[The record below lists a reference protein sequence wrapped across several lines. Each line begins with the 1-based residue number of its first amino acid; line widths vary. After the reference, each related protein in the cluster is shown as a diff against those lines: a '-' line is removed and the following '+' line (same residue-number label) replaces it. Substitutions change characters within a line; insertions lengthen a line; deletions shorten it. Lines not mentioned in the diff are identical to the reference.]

1 MKKVAIVSCYFK
13 HNYGSMLQ
21 AYATQKILDDMNI
34 ENETINISK
43 NEDFS
48 RGKKKYYM
56 SQITDFS
63 FIKSK
68 MGMIK
73 LKLDKK
79 LNKTLGKN
87 LKIRDEKFKEFEK
100 VFRLTTPYI
109 TYKQL
114 TNACKEKYSSVIVGS
129 DQLWLPVNVVADYY
143 TLNFVPEGV
152 KRISYATSFGVSE
165 IPEKYKEKYVEFL
178 NKVDYLSTREKKGVE
193 LIKNIT
199 GRDAELVCDPTL
211 LLDKNQWMEIQDKER
226 IIKDKYIFC
235 YFLGKNIEHRKFVER
250 LKEKNGYK
258 IVSLNHCDEYV
269 KYSDKFADITPY
281 DVGPGEFVNLIR
293 NAEYVCTDSFHG
305 TVFSL
310 INNVKFFTFERFK
323 GSKMS
328 TNSRIYSLLEIMDL
342 KNRLLKGTED
352 VEEVIN
358 YNINFEI
365 VNKKLIN
372 FRQSSK
378 KFLENALRDSV
389 GIQKKNNEIKYIQIN
404 DKSECCGCTA
414 CANVCPKNA
423 IMMKEDE
430 EGFLYP
436 TIDKEKCINCG
447 LCKTTCPIIK
457 KKHKTKCAQ
466 KAYIL
471 NNKDD
476 IVRSESTS
484 GGTFTPIAKYV
495 IRRNGAVFGAVIDEK
510 NEVYHT
516 WTKDEKELKRFRG
529 SKYVQSNLK
538 DSYSK
543 VLEFLKNNEWVCF
556 SGTPCQIQ
564 GVKSFLENQKC
575 NTEKLVTVDVVCRAV
590 PSPLVLRKYLNFQKR
605 KMGMNNIDKVI
616 FRDKEKYGYKYSTM
630 TVQNN
635 DKKYQQGVE
644 TDPYLRAFFKNYS
657 DRPSCYQC
665 KFRDKDRISDF
676 TVWDCFTVGEFSKK
690 LDDNKG
696 TTRMIIQSK
705 LGNEIFEEIKDE
717 FVYEEIP
724 LEIAIKNVRELKES
738 PVENPSRNEFFEDIN
753 TMEESEFFNKYFADT
768 IKVKLERN
776 IRKVLV
782 NTKFYNKMK
791 NLLKKVI
798 RKG

>member
-21 AYATQKILDDMNI
+21 AYATQKVLDDMNI

-43 NEDFS
+43 NEDFTK
-48 RGKKKYYM
+48 GKKKYYK
-56 SQITDFS
+56 SQIMDIS

-79 LNKTLGKN
+79 LNKSLGKN
-87 LKIRDEKFKEFEK
+87 LKIRDNKFKEFEK
-100 VFRLTTPYI
+100 VFRLTTPYT
-109 TYKQL
+109 TYEQL
-114 TNACKEKYSSVIVGS
+114 TKACKEKYSSVIVGS
-129 DQLWLPVNVVADYY
+129 DQLWLPVNVVANYY
-143 TLNFVPEGV
+143 TLNFVPEGI

-165 IPEKYKEKYVEFL
+165 VPEKYKEQYIKFL
-178 NKVDYLSTREKKGVE
+178 NKIDYLSTREKKGIE
-193 LIKNIT
+193 LIKELT
-199 GRDAELVCDPTL
+199 GRDANLVCDPTM
-211 LLDKNQWMEIQDKER
+211 LLDKEQWMEMQSKER
-226 IIKDKYIFC
+226 IIEDKYIFC

-250 LKEKNGYK
+250 LKEKTGYK

-269 KYSDKFADITPY
+269 KYSDKFADIIPY
-281 DVGPGEFVNLIR
+281 DIGPSEFVNLIR

-352 VEEVIN
+352 IKEVIN
-358 YNINFEI
+358 YNINFEK
-365 VNKKLIN
+365 VNQKLN
-372 FRQSSK
+372 DFRQESK
-378 KFLENALRDSV
+378 KFLEESLKED
-389 GIQKKNNEIKYIQIN
+389 IEDQKKIKSIQITS
-404 DKSECCGCTA
+404 KFECCGCTA
-414 CANVCPKNA
+414 CKNVCPKEA
-423 IMMKEDE
+423 IVMKEDK

-436 TIDKEKCINCG
+436 VIDEEKCINCG
-447 LCKTTCPIIK
+447 LCKKTCPIIK
-457 KKHKTKCAQ
+457 KKEKEKHSQ

-471 NNKDD
+471 NNKND
-476 IVRSESTS
+476 IIRSESTS

-495 IRRNGAVFGAVIDEK
+495 IRRNGAVFGAVLGEN

-516 WTKDEKELKRFRG
+516 WTKDEKDLRKFRG

-538 DSYSK
+538 DSFSK
-543 VLEFLKNNEWVCF
+543 VLEFLKNDEWVCF

-564 GVKSFLENQKC
+564 GLKSFLEIKKC

-590 PSPLVLRKYLNFQKR
+590 PSPLVLKKYIEFQRNEMKAD
-605 KMGMNNIDKVI
+605 NINKII

-630 TVQNN
+630 TVQSEN
-635 DKKYQQGVE
+635 KKFQQGVE

-657 DRPSCYQC
+657 DRPSCYEC

-696 TTRMIIQSK
+696 TTRMIIQSS
-705 LGNEIFEEIKDE
+705 LGNKIFEEIKNE
-717 FVYEEIP
+717 FEYEEIP
-724 LEIAIKNVRELKES
+724 LEIAIKNVRELIES
-738 PVENPSRNEFFEDIN
+738 PIANPNRSRFFEDIN
-753 TMEESEFFNKYFADT
+753 NMDENEFFNKYFAKDL
-768 IKVKLERN
+768 KVKVESL

-782 NTKFYNKMK
+782 KTKFYDTIK
-791 NLLKKVI
+791 NLIKKI
-798 RKG
+798 IKKG